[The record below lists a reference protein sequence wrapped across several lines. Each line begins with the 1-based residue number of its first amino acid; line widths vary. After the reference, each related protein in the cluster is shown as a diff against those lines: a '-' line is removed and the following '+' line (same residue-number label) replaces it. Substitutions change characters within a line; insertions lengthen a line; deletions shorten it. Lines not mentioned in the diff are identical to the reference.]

1 VNKNEEWRS
10 NARLWFQQS
19 FPFSV
24 DFNGSKPGQPGR
36 VTATPH
42 AARAADGAPWRRNVK
57 WTCLMAEV
65 FVSKFEEF
73 AEGDRT
79 SEAPALKKLARV
91 A

>member
-1 VNKNEEWRS
+1 
-10 NARLWFQQS
+10 
-19 FPFSV
+19 
-24 DFNGSKPGQPGR
+24 
-36 VTATPH
+36 
-42 AARAADGAPWRRNVK
+42 
-57 WTCLMAEV
+57 MAEV